1 MDIADSKELNLNATP
16 EGARIESVLVVDN
29 DPSVCTFMAMF
40 LGKHDF
46 TVETAEDGLAALT
59 FLENSAP
66 DVVFIDLV
74 MPNISGEKLC
84 QILRSQ
90 RRFDNTYCIV
100 LSAISS
106 EEEFDYQSYGF
117 DVCIAKGPLKKLGE
131 VILDVISKLGG
142 EITRTNPGGIYG
154 LEHLYRREITRELL
168 STKRHFELILGN
180 MAESIIETTAEGKIV
195 FANPAAVELLGMREE
210 VLLSVEFVSLFEQ
223 SSEAVNNLVESAAS
237 GSTSRETIE
246 RNNRVLM
253 MQILPVDDDGR
264 ISLVILIEDVTERKA
279 AEAMVKSSR
288 DELEERVRE
297 RTGELA
303 SANESLTTE
312 ISNRQQLEER
322 LRGSLR
328 EKEVLIDEVH
338 HRVKNNL
345 QIVSS
350 LFGLS
355 ANRIENPELQSIISD
370 MRHRIH
376 SLSLVHDK
384 LYRSTDLASV
394 KMKDYVS
401 SLVHSL
407 VGSYSASNQSIDVV
421 ISAEGISFD
430 LERAVPCALIV
441 NELVTNALKYAF
453 PDQKEGTIKIT
464 FMKIADGR
472 NRMEVRDNGIGLPA
486 SLNITSVESFGFRIV
501 KVIAGQLGARMQ
513 IGKNGGA
520 LFRFEFP

>member
-1 MDIADSKELNLNATP
+1 MS
-16 EGARIESVLVVDN
+16 
-29 DPSVCTFMAMF
+29 MF
-40 LGKHDF
+40 LGKHNF
-46 TVETAEDGLAALT
+46 AVQTAEDGLAALT
-59 FLENSAP
+59 LLEDSAP

-74 MPNISGEKLC
+74 MPNISGDKLC

-90 RRFDNTYCIV
+90 RRFDDTYCIV

-117 DVCIAKGPLKKLGE
+117 DVCIAKGPLKKLGD
-131 VILDVISKLGG
+131 VILDVISKLGE
-142 EITRTNPGGIYG
+142 EITRSNPGGIYG

-180 MAESIIETTAEGKIV
+180 MAESIIETTTEGKIV

-210 VLLSVEFVSLFEQ
+210 VLLSIEFVSLFGDKQGEIAQ
-223 SSEAVNNLVESAAS
+223 LVENAS
-237 GSTSRETIE
+237 KGSTSRETIV

-264 ISLVILIEDVTERKA
+264 ISLVILIEDVTERKE
-279 AEAMVKSSR
+279 AEAVVKSSR
-288 DELEERVRE
+288 DELEERVHE
-297 RTGELA
+297 RTAELA
-303 SANESLTTE
+303 SANKSLTAE
-312 ISNRQQLEER
+312 ITTRQQLEEQ

-328 EKEVLIDEVH
+328 EKEVLLDEVH

-355 ANRIENPELQSIISD
+355 ANRIENPELQSIITD

-394 KMKDYVS
+394 QIGDYVS
-401 SLVHSL
+401 SLVHGL
-407 VGSYSASNQSIDVV
+407 VGSYSANNQSIDVV
-421 ISAEGISFD
+421 VSANGISFD

-453 PDQKEGTIKIT
+453 PDRKEGTIT
-464 FMKIADGR
+464 VSFMKIAGGR
-472 NRMEVRDNGIGLPA
+472 YRMEVRDNGVGLPE
-486 SLNITSVESFGFRIV
+486 SLNLASAESFGFRIV

-520 LFRFEFP
+520 LFRFEFPGGTEAQKIE